1 MLFDEVEA
9 TPLKV
14 PPGTGFGLKL
24 DGDLIGNAVST
35 ADRGG

>member
-9 TPLKV
+9 IPRKV
-14 PPGTGFGLKL
+14 ALRARFGLKL
-24 DGDLIGNAVST
+24 DVDLIGNTPST